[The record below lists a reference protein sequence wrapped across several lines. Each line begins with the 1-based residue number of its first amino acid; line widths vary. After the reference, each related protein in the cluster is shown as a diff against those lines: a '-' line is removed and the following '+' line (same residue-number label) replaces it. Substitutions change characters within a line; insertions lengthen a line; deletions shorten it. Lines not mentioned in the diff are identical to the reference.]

1 MEKMLRLY
9 SFQAKG
15 RSYSCSVQQKR
26 LFNFTRFRKRCLTE
40 WHTFELEG
48 ELCKNAFET
57 IYSVSLW
64 ESTKNKD
71 VWLAI
76 GGAGKRKMEEQND
89 NRSEGQKAK
98 PLEEKTNKT
107 LEQQTK
113 NSNYLKLD
121 GHAKL
126 QGLAIVGN
134 IGNISFEHGED
145 SKKPSVGFKENS
157 KKEFTFSAS
166 VNFVK
171 LFGSK
176 GKPIAGSRGDSN
188 DSE

>member
-1 MEKMLRLY
+1 M
-9 SFQAKG
+9 
-15 RSYSCSVQQKR
+15 
-26 LFNFTRFRKRCLTE
+26 FTER
-40 WHTFELEG
+40 HTFELEG

-76 GGAGKRKMEEQND
+76 GGAGKRKMEEQNN

-113 NSNYLKLD
+113 NSNYLKLMTVKPSCKVSLLSETSETLVLSVEKIIK
-121 GHAKL
+121 KL
-126 QGLAIVGN
+126 QLVLR
-134 IGNISFEHGED
+134 
-145 SKKPSVGFKENS
+145 KKK
-157 KKEFTFSAS
+157 
-166 VNFVK
+166 
-171 LFGSK
+171 
-176 GKPIAGSRGDSN
+176 
-188 DSE
+188 